1 MPCAQHTH
9 THTYRLCF
17 ALALYA
23 DQFLPS
29 AFGRCRFPPCRAWCC
44 RDFIYSFVCILLFCY
59 LNCCHRY
66 DFLAPARM
74 KNFIF
79 YYVFA
84 VVFLVLALLLLP
96 VFCFFFLSFCHC
108 SCIMNAPS
116 LNNFACQFKG
126 YPIIEHCRRG
136 TLHAILRGTHAKM
149 AKNNCCVYARVC
161 VIVVRS
167 QNMQRIV
174 WCVCVCVWG
183 KRSEKAIPKYYL
195 YLNLS
200 PLIFA
205 DAAACQQHWS
215 NKISG
220 GLLRLRLN
228 CA

>member
-1 MPCAQHTH
+1 MLCSCSLCWSVPSFCLWPLSIPTLP
-9 THTYRLCF
+9 RLVLSRFYLFICLYF
-17 ALALYA
+17 AFLL
-23 DQFLPS
+23 FKLLPS
-29 AFGRCRFPPCRAWCC
+29 IRFSCAGPNEEFYFLLCLCC
-44 RDFIYSFVCILLFCY
+44 GVSGVGIVVVARVLF
-59 LNCCHRY
+59 
-66 DFLAPARM
+66 
-74 KNFIF
+74 
-79 YYVFA
+79 
-84 VVFLVLALLLLP
+84 
-96 VFCFFFLSFCHC
+96 FFFLSFCHC